1 MAHPDVQKDEIIC
14 QCHQI
19 LESTIRS
26 TIEAGDLQ
34 TIEEITAASEA
45 GGGCQSCHIL
55 LQLFI
60 DQSQHKGRPIENL
73 VADHAMKVQ
82 KRGIFS
88 KLFARF

>member
-26 TIEAGDLQ
+26 AIEAGDLH
-34 TIEEITAASEA
+34 TIEAVTATCEA

-60 DQSQHKGRPIENL
+60 DQNQPQGRPLENL
-73 VADHAMKVQ
+73 VADHAKKVT

-88 KLFARF
+88 QLFARF

>member
-26 TIEAGDLQ
+26 AIEAGELQ
-34 TIEEITAASEA
+34 TIEAVTGTCEA

-60 DQSQHKGRPIENL
+60 DQHQHNGRPVENL
-73 VADHAMKVQ
+73 VADHARKVS